1 MSILYHYLLSVHH
14 LGGDQTYLYQ
24 YHILKHLYLYVLVLH
39 LLLLI
44 FDLNGRVPD
53 EGGCV
58 ELGMA
63 YAWGIKSI
71 GFKTDTRALD
81 YTGDD
86 NLMIEGCLNFK
97 IARNFIKIFLVVNII
112 TIYDNKID
120 FIRAYLVCLGSL
132 LIFMFIK
139 YFNGFTFLSALL
151 NIFSGI
157 SRDRFDYGLF
167 K

>member
-1 MSILYHYLLSVHH
+1 MLIASIVVIAIFLIFIITTYIITIKNYSFDIDGQKLKVHNQGSK
-14 LGGDQTYLYQ
+14 LQISLNDKVVLKANMPQLIKGESYEVEINKKIFEGDVEC
-24 YHILKHLYLYVLVLH
+24 IKKSD
-39 LLLLI
+39 LLI

-86 NLMIEGCLNFK
+86 NLMIEGCMNFK
-97 IARNFIKIFLVVNII
+97 IARNLEELEKMLKEI
-112 TIYDNKID
+112 
-120 FIRAYLVCLGSL
+120 
-132 LIFMFIK
+132 
-139 YFNGFTFLSALL
+139 
-151 NIFSGI
+151 
-157 SRDRFDYGLF
+157 
-167 K
+167 

>member
-1 MSILYHYLLSVHH
+1 MFLPQDEAGIAYDVIDDSNKLEINKKIFKEDVACIKKS
-14 LGGDQTYLYQ
+14 D
-24 YHILKHLYLYVLVLH
+24 
-39 LLLLI
+39 LLI

-86 NLMIEGCLNFK
+86 NLMIEGCMDFK
-97 IARNFIKIFLVVNII
+97 IAR
-112 TIYDNKID
+112 
-120 FIRAYLVCLGSL
+120 SL
-132 LIFMFIK
+132 EELEIMLKEI
-139 YFNGFTFLSALL
+139 NV
-151 NIFSGI
+151 
-157 SRDRFDYGLF
+157 
-167 K
+167 